1 MEGRRNIGNPE
12 SVLQGWICL
21 RIAGENSGPRM
32 DHWSKEKI
40 ITEIDLNGKGRGCK
54 RGLQDII

>member
-1 MEGRRNIGNPE
+1 
-12 SVLQGWICL
+12 
-21 RIAGENSGPRM
+21 M

-40 ITEIDLNGKGRGCK
+40 ITEIDLSGKGRGCK